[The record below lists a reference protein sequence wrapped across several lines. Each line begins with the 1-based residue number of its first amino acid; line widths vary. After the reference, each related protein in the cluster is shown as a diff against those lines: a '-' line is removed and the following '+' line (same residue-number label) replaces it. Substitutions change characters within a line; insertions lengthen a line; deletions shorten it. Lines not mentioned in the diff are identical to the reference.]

1 MFRRSSSSGVPVVF
15 RDCLCES
22 SVFPKLC
29 GKHNLGNGTLSRCGC
44 RARAP
49 RDPLAPATGGEPFRR
64 LVWGWNRESAS
75 FTLDSAYDYGHDP
88 SCELKPKVCSAFKGA
103 SQEWSCQVPVP
114 PPPLAPL
121 YDCHGRGG
129 EFLDLGLDFPQCSAC
144 AHIDHPSVCVVC
156 WFCLFFVFVCFVL
169 VLCFSFCVFLV
180 CSFSVCVLSV
190 ACVFVV
196 FCVWCFC

>member
-114 PPPLAPL
+114 PPHWPPCMIVTGGGGNSSTSALTFPNARRVHILIIPLFVL
-121 YDCHGRGG
+121 FVG
-129 EFLDLGLDFPQCSAC
+129 
-144 AHIDHPSVCVVC
+144 SVC
-156 WFCLFFVFVCFVL
+156 FLFLCVLFWCCVLVFVC
-169 VLCFSFCVFLV
+169 S
-180 CSFSVCVLSV
+180 
-190 ACVFVV
+190 
-196 FCVWCFC
+196 